1 MFTSSSPSLET
12 LTSSHNTLLELK
24 TAFSK
29 TRSLNFPFERAAS
42 ILGAYYETAS
52 KFCYTKKEDVQV
64 RPGSWPSRLSRN
76 AVKLQGIITVSKD
89 YVLAKLNT
97 ISWQRFENDKTVYW
111 KISAISA
118 SLYSLR
124 QSTAFLILDL
134 QNKNQKKRKKRTQNK
149 NSRSNYHFLTI
160 VIHIE

>member
-1 MFTSSSPSLET
+1 MFTSSSPSLKHWHHLIT
-12 LTSSHNTLLELK
+12 LFLSWKQPSRK
-24 TAFSK
+24 PDRSIFS
-29 TRSLNFPFERAAS
+29 FERAAS

-52 KFCYTKKEDVQV
+52 KFCYTKDVQV

-76 AVKLQGIITVSKD
+76 AVKLHGIVTVSED
-89 YVLAKLNT
+89 YVLAKLNA
-97 ISWQRFENDKTVYW
+97 ISWQRFENDETAYW
-111 KISAISA
+111 KISAICA

-134 QNKNQKKRKKRTQNK
+134 QNKNQKKRKKRKQNK
-149 NSRSNYHFLTI
+149 NSRSNYYFLTI

>member
-29 TRSLNFPFERAAS
+29 TRSLNFSFETAAS
-42 ILGAYYETAS
+42 ILSAYYDTES
-52 KFCYTKKEDVQV
+52 KFCYKKKEDVEV
-64 RPGSWPSRLSRN
+64 RPGSWASRLSRN
-76 AVKLQGIITVSKD
+76 AVKLHGIITVSED

-97 ISWQRFENDKTVYW
+97 ISWKRFENDKTVYW
-111 KISAISA
+111 KISEISA

-134 QNKNQKKRKKRTQNK
+134 HNKNQKKRKKRKQNN
-149 NSRSNYHFLTI
+149 NSRSNYHFFS
-160 VIHIE
+160 